1 MVYGGSGETA
11 LHDRACTLSNGPKD
25 CQGQL
30 LGGCGD
36 PRLQGRASA
45 LSTGHTECQGH
56 LLGGSGAEHHQARA
70 CTFGIDS
77 HKECP
82 GGDLHPRA
90 RALHGVG
97 TELLDCGAGGFKDV
111 PGHGL
116 GGEESELGR
125 TGHMAHGLR
134 EVLSPNWNFRIFQR
148 HPVHCSLETGCTLAL
163 R

>member
-11 LHDRACTLSNGPKD
+11 LHDRACTLSNGHKD

-56 LLGGSGAEHHQARA
+56 LLGGSGAEHHRARA

-77 HKECP
+77 HKECL

-90 RALHGVG
+90 RALHGGARNFLIVVLEASQTFLG
-97 TELLDCGAGGFKDV
+97 MVWGVEEPEL
-111 PGHGL
+111 
-116 GGEESELGR
+116 ER
-125 TGHMAHGLR
+125 TGHMAHGIAVWRL
-134 EVLSPNWNFRIFQR
+134 VAP
-148 HPVHCSLETGCTLAL
+148 
-163 R
+163 